1 MKNICKKSRSIE
13 ILGWERNVLTQY
25 IFHRSGRDD
34 SIGGIKSDFFYL
46 EHFGKNF
53 KVLKYIKILRKC
65 FQKFHFRPK
74 IPHSE

>member
-1 MKNICKKSRSIE
+1 MTKINNLHNFFMKNICEKSRSIE

-46 EHFGKNF
+46 EHFGKNL
-53 KVLKYIKILRKC
+53 KV
-65 FQKFHFRPK
+65 
-74 IPHSE
+74 